1 MSPVREKF
9 VKIIESL
16 PYNLQEEIYKRET
29 FEILKDIT
37 QRYFDT
43 YGIDDLSD
51 EDKEVIHNILCDNF
65 KIFEKNK
72 TDIEKGS

>member
-16 PYNLQEEIYKRET
+16 PYDLQEEIYKRKT
-29 FEILKDIT
+29 FDILKDVT
-37 QRYFDT
+37 QRYYDT

-51 EDKEVIHNILCDNF
+51 EDKEVIHNVLGDNF
-65 KIFEKNK
+65 M
-72 TDIEKGS
+72 DIENKQD